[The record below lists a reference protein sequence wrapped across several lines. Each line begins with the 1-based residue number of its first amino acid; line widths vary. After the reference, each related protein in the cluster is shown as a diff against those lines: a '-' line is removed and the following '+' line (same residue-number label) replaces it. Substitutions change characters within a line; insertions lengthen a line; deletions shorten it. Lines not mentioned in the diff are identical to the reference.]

1 MNKTP
6 SKRGRPRKI
15 AIVQTDDELRTFKQA
30 PDALV
35 NELKRVVIQNNWL
48 HSDKEALQ
56 AKIDS
61 LNNSIIGYKA
71 VISYLEYQFNSVLEK
86 K

>member
-15 AIVQTDDELRTFKQA
+15 AILQTDDELRTINQTK
-30 PDALV
+30 DKLV
-35 NELKRVVIQNNWL
+35 NELGRVVMQNNRL
-48 HSDKEALQ
+48 EQDKQALS

-61 LNNSIIGYKA
+61 LNNSIVGYKA
-71 VISYLEYQFNSVLEK
+71 VISYLEYQFNSLLEK